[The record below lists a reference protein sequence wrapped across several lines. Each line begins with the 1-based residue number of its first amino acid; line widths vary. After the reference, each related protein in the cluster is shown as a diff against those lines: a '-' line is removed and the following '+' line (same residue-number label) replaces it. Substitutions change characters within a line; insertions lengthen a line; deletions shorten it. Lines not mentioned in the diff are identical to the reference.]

1 MDKILERVKSFIK
14 VIGIGSSWLNVMLV
28 FLICLDVFMRYLFN
42 QSYNWILELE
52 WHLFGLIFLLGSA
65 YTLQKDKHV
74 RVDIFYNY
82 FSVKQKAV
90 VDLLGSMFLLIPWC
104 LVAIHTCTNY
114 ASNSFY
120 IKENSPNPGGLPA
133 LYVIKFMIVFG
144 FVLLFIQG
152 VVIIIQQIK
161 TLVR

>member
-1 MDKILERVKSFIK
+1 MDKGLAHINNIIK
-14 VIGIGSSWLNVMLV
+14 TVGTASAWLNIVLV
-28 FLICLDVFMRYLFN
+28 LLICLDVLMRYLFN

-74 RVDIFYNY
+74 RVDIFYND
-82 FSVKQKAV
+82 FSDKGKAIV
-90 VDLLGSMFLLIPWC
+90 NLAGSMFLLIPWC

-114 ASNSFY
+114 AANSFY

-133 LYVIKFMIVFG
+133 LYVIKFLIVFG
-144 FVLLFIQG
+144 FILLFIQG